1 MGQPQRLPEL
11 LDGPAA
17 GEITEQDQGRRPGGA
32 VARDRRRGRLQLV
45 GEGEREGAEEVRGPR
60 NICVTHTYILAAERV
75 VGEGLE
81 AGGTREARTGF
92 NMPGMENT
100 VRVCPFC
107 GEPPGAGVFCEA
119 CGRNLSAVE
128 RLPTRAEWEASAPSG
143 PPMSQESLAERC
155 AAAVAAFLAAMH
167 AAGDPGVADT
177 FPRGS
182 GLRRAKHPKAW
193 VLRKVA
199 REPDDDDLQR
209 YEPGLVLT
217 VEGSFHVLES
227 EVRGWGQR
235 DFPRFVDTA
244 AAEPIAMPVEA
255 RLLGELEAVAREH
268 GVAAEPPR
276 ASP

>member
-1 MGQPQRLPEL
+1 
-11 LDGPAA
+11 
-17 GEITEQDQGRRPGGA
+17 
-32 VARDRRRGRLQLV
+32 
-45 GEGEREGAEEVRGPR
+45 
-60 NICVTHTYILAAERV
+60 
-75 VGEGLE
+75 
-81 AGGTREARTGF
+81 
-92 NMPGMENT
+92 MPGMESAT
-100 VRVCPFC
+100 RVCPFC
-107 GEPPGAGVFCEA
+107 GEPPGAGMFCDA

-128 RLPTRAEWEASAPSG
+128 QLPTRAAWEDSEPSAPSAS
-143 PPMSQESLAERC
+143 PEALAERC
-155 AAAVAAFLAAMH
+155 ATAVEAFLAAMH
-167 AAGDPGVADT
+167 AAGDPGATDT

-199 REPDDDDLQR
+199 RDPDHDDLQR

-217 VEGSFHVLES
+217 VEGTFHVLES

-244 AAEPIAMPVEA
+244 VVEPVAMPVEA

-268 GVAAEPPR
+268 GVAAGLPR

>member
-1 MGQPQRLPEL
+1 MS
-11 LDGPAA
+11 
-17 GEITEQDQGRRPGGA
+17 
-32 VARDRRRGRLQLV
+32 
-45 GEGEREGAEEVRGPR
+45 GEREAELR
-60 NICVTHTYILAAERV
+60 
-75 VGEGLE
+75 
-81 AGGTREARTGF
+81 F
-92 NMPGMENT
+92 NMSGMEST

-107 GEPPGAGVFCEA
+107 GEPPGAAVFCEA

-128 RLPTRAEWEASAPSG
+128 RLPTRAEWEDAAPAAEPASRE
-143 PPMSQESLAERC
+143 QLAERC
-155 AAAVAAFLAAMH
+155 AAAVEAFLAAMH
-167 AAGDPGVADT
+167 AAGDPGVTDA

-209 YEPGLVLT
+209 YEPGLALT
-217 VEGSFHVLES
+217 VEGTFHVLES

-244 AAEPIAMPVEA
+244 VLEPIEMPVEG
-255 RLLGELEAVAREH
+255 RLIGELEAVAREH
-268 GVAAEPPR
+268 GVEPPH